1 MAYES
6 DNAHKHSGYEVAQQ
20 NHVRFSRARDAGH
33 KDFVTEASK
42 YEAFYEGDQWDK
54 ADKRKLDSDGR
65 PAVTVNLVLPT
76 INTITGEFSNLA
88 ADIQYK
94 PKRGKATHE
103 IAQSLTKLAMHI
115 CDANGYNEGLEK
127 DMVEDALITGRGF
140 VDARIDFSDNVLGEV
155 RLTPLDPREVIPD
168 PSAREYDPATWNEV
182 FTTRWLSLDEI
193 AVIYGEDKAEEL
205 RFYSSA
211 RALLDDDTLQ
221 WTAHHT
227 YGDVKAF
234 EVGALHDVDSQRTI
248 KAIRVVERQYYML
261 AKVKEFVD
269 TVNGDTRPVP
279 ASWDDAKIQL
289 YAEAKQLEMRTRLTR
304 RVRWTTSA
312 DCVLLH
318 DEWSPY
324 PTFTVIP
331 LFCYF
336 RRGKPFGVVKNLISP
351 QEIVN
356 KTESQMLHVVN
367 TTANSGWLVE
377 TGALT
382 NMSIDELVERGAQTG
397 LVIEHARGTTIE
409 KIHPNAVPSGLDNIS
424 SRSIGMVR
432 EISGV
437 NGAMLGVEGAE
448 VSGVALQ
455 ANTMRGSIQL
465 QTIRDNLKRTRRL
478 LANKIVELVQRFYS
492 EERVFYLTNHDG
504 ETEEFVVN
512 ARDAAG
518 QIANDLTIGEYDVV
532 VSTQP
537 ARDNFEDSQFAQALQ
552 LREVGIMVPDHRVIQ
567 YSGLHRKYELM
578 DEVKQL
584 TGFGDP
590 TPEQQQMQQIQM
602 QMLQLQVEKL
612 TADVQ
617 ATVAKAALSQ
627 AKAETEAQKPALERE
642 QMQSDMAI
650 TAEEQSVRM
659 QVQRL
664 KEMSSQLQRIMDA
677 NVKVHATRSRSQEK
691 AEKQAESYAPPR
703 KNPYGTNAKPQRR

>member
-1 MAYES
+1 MAYQS
-6 DNAHKHSGYEVAQQ
+6 DNAHKYGGYDTARQ
-20 NHVRFSRARDAGH
+20 NHERFSRARTAGH
-33 KDFVTEASK
+33 KDFVTESSK
-42 YEAFYEGDQWDK
+42 YESFYLGDQWDPG
-54 ADKRKLDSDGR
+54 DKRKLDSDGR

-115 CDANGYNEGLEK
+115 CDANAYNDGLEK
-127 DMVEDALITGRGF
+127 DMVEDGLITGRGYID
-140 VDARIDFSDNVLGEV
+140 VRIDFSDNVLGEV
-155 RLTPLDPREVIPD
+155 RMTPLDPREVIPD
-168 PSAREYDPATWNEV
+168 PSAREYDPSTWNEI

-193 AVIYGEDKAEEL
+193 AVIYGEEKAEEL

-221 WTAHHT
+221 WSAHHT
-227 YGDVKAF
+227 YGDIKAF
-234 EVGALHDVDSQRTI
+234 EIGALHDVDSQRTI
-248 KAIRVVERQYYML
+248 KAIRVIERQYYML

-269 TVNGDTRPVP
+269 PVNGDTRPIP
-279 ASWDDAKIQL
+279 ESWSAEKTQI
-289 YAEAKQLEMRTRLTR
+289 YAEAKQLEVRTRLTR
-304 RVRWTTSA
+304 KVRWTTSA

-318 DEWSPY
+318 DDWSPY

-331 LFCYF
+331 FFCYF

-377 TGALT
+377 AGALT
-382 NMSIDELVERGAQTG
+382 NMSVDELVERGAQTG
-397 LVIEHARGTTIE
+397 LVIEHARGTTIQ
-409 KIHPNAVPSGLDNIS
+409 KIQPNSVPSGLDNIS

-437 NGAMLGVEGAE
+437 NGAMLGVEGSN
-448 VSGVALQ
+448 VSGVALE
-455 ANTMRGSIQL
+455 AKTMRGSIQL

-478 LANKIVELVQRFYS
+478 VANKIVELVQRFYS

-552 LREVGIMVPDHRVIQ
+552 LREAGVQVPDHRIIQ

-590 TPEQQQMQQIQM
+590 SPQQQQMQQMQM
-602 QMLQLQVEKL
+602 QMLQLQLEQL
-612 TADVQ
+612 SAEVQ
-617 ATVAKAALSQ
+617 ATTAKAALSQ

-642 QMQSDMAI
+642 HMQADMAI

-677 NVKVHATRSRSQEK
+677 NVKVHASQQKAKEK
-691 AEKQAESYAPPR
+691 GHEMAE
-703 KNPYGTNAKPQRR
+703 RRAD